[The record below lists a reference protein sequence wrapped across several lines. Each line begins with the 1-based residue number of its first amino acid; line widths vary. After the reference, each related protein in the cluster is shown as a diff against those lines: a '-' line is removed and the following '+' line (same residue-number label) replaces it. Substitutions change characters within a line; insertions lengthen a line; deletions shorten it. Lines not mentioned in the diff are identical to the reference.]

1 MDDNEILR
9 ALGQIEGKIDG
20 LQKLAERVA
29 TLEMWLW
36 WLRGAWAALA
46 AAYLYLRKTIH

>member
-9 ALGQIEGKIDG
+9 VLGQIEGKIDG

-29 TLEMWLW
+29 TLEMWLS